1 LIGICL
7 QGIIAGFYRGKMRR
21 NSYCSFPH
29 VSALF
34 RVLFFSLGFVQS
46 MTHKDIPI
54 GGLNFIILNEI
65 EIKKKK

>member
-1 LIGICL
+1 
-7 QGIIAGFYRGKMRR
+7 MRR